1 MIDCV
6 YCGYEVCASDETL
19 MFGWMMFSKII
30 SKVSLTSYP
39 LYNKVALSDYVMNP
53 IDTHVYGPGVIF
65 WMLSLKKPPPVDVY
79 VATGVGGCRC
89 PICWSAIRRA
99 PPRLEVDK

>member
-30 SKVSLTSYP
+30 SKVSLTSSP

-65 WMLSLKKPPPVDVY
+65 LDVIIEKTTACRSVCGDWCGWMQMSHLLECNTEGAPPV
-79 VATGVGGCRC
+79 R
-89 PICWSAIRRA
+89 S
-99 PPRLEVDK
+99 